1 MPSSY
6 TTSLRFQ
13 KQATGEG
20 VNVWGINL
28 NSYVFDRV
36 DDAIAGMTTIA
47 LTGNYSLTT
56 SNTSTE
62 DARYAILKFT
72 GTGPYT
78 VTVPSLSKK
87 YTVWNA
93 MSAALTLSTGSGTT
107 VIMDA
112 GDVMDIFCD
121 ATNVKTLGFGV
132 SGTTSAL
139 KDYIALTVAGGS
151 SVLPSV
157 TGHSGKLLTN
167 NGTASSWVQPT
178 VSYLSDYSSDQ
189 TTRHAATLLSAKNLA
204 IAFATAI

>member
-6 TTSLRFQ
+6 SASLRFE
-13 KQATGEG
+13 KQFTGEN
-20 VNVWGINL
+20 VNTWGDRL
-28 NSYVFDRV
+28 NTLFERADFS
-36 DDAIAGMTTIA
+36 IAGLSTIA
-47 LTGNYSLTT
+47 LTGNYSLTS
-56 SNTSTE
+56 SNTADDE
-62 DARYAILKFT
+62 ARSAMLKFT
-72 GTGPYT
+72 GSTLST
-78 VTVPSLSKK
+78 VTIPSVSKL
-87 YTVWNA
+87 YLVWNA
-93 MSAALTLSTGSGTT
+93 CTVVVTLTTGSGTT
-107 VIMDA
+107 VALDP
-112 GDVMDIFCD
+112 GDMTWVYCD
-121 ATNVKTLGFGV
+121 GTNVKTLGFGV
-132 SGTTSAL
+132 SGATSAL